1 MKKTTAPRNGQGPRE
16 DIAAASLAISSDG
29 DRPAP
34 PDGTGAQ
41 PAAAGT
47 GSGTGHRPA
56 PDGTGRRRPL
66 GELLLAEGAVTP
78 DQLNRA
84 LEIHRATGERLG
96 QVLLDMGVVD
106 QERLARLLGQ
116 QIGAEFVRLVGANL
130 REDVLTRLPQQ
141 MASRFQAIPIACA
154 QGVLTVAMVD
164 PLDVVAIDDIR
175 RVTGMDI
182 KVALTTVQDFQ
193 YALTQYPTVDVA
205 EELVRDLP
213 RPQAIDEEIS
223 LERLRRMAEDAPV
236 VRLVNRLVEE
246 AVRTRASDIH
256 VERQERHV
264 RLRYRVDGVLLTRGT
279 LPAHAHAQ
287 VISRIKIMANMD
299 IAERRVPQ
307 DGSFQ
312 TRVDGRAIDVRVSTI
327 PSFYGEKAVLRLLD
341 KSAPIYDLDKLGLSA
356 QNYQGLR
363 RIIQRPQGIFL
374 LTGPTGSGK
383 TTTLYAILNQLNNE
397 KVNVL
402 TVEDPVEYQIA
413 GITQMQVNV
422 RAGVTFPS
430 SLRHFL
436 RQDPDIIM
444 VGEVRDQETARIAIQ
459 AALTGHLVLSTL
471 HTNDA
476 PGAITRL
483 LDMGIEPYLVAS
495 ALEGVAAQRL
505 VRGLCPKCRGGERRG
520 AEEGR
525 AQVGARAREGTY
537 YLGRGGGVCNYT
549 GDRGR
554 GAAVEIAEMGD
565 ALRHL
570 VITRAPHHE
579 LTAAAQRG
587 AMTRLLADGLAKAAG
602 GVTSLAE
609 VWRVVSVGRAPD
621 TNGSNTLERG
631 DETGSSRAEPETV

>member
-1 MKKTTAPRNGQGPRE
+1 MKKTIAQRNGQGHRE
-16 DIAAASLAISSDG
+16 DS
-29 DRPAP
+29 PAVAVP
-34 PDGTGAQ
+34 MSPDG
-41 PAAAGT
+41 AGR
-47 GSGTGHRPA
+47 RPA
-56 PDGTGRRRPL
+56 PDGTGRRRL
-66 GELLLAEGAVTP
+66 GELLLAEGVVTP

-106 QERLARLLGQ
+106 QERLARHLGR
-116 QIGAEFVRLVGANL
+116 QIGAEFVRLVGTNL
-130 REDVLTRLPQQ
+130 REDVLTLLPQQ
-141 MASRFQAIPIACA
+141 LASRLQAIPIARA
-154 QGVLTVAMVD
+154 RGLLTVAMVD

-175 RVTGMDI
+175 RTTGLSI

-193 YALTQYPTVDVA
+193 YALGQYPTLDVA

-213 RPQAIDEEIS
+213 QPQAVDEEMS

-236 VRLVNRLVEE
+236 IRLVNRLVEE

-299 IAERRVPQ
+299 IAERRLPQ

-356 QNYQGLR
+356 QNYEVLR

-422 RAGVTFPS
+422 RAGVTFAS

-505 VRGLCPKCRGGERRG
+505 VRVLCPKCREADAAG
-520 AEEGR
+520 AEEL
-525 AQVGARAREGTY
+525 RARFGAAAPAGTY
-537 YLGRGGGVCNYT
+537 YLGRGCEFCNYT
-549 GDRGR
+549 GYRGR
-554 GAAVEIAEMGD
+554 VAIFEIAEMND
-565 ALRHL
+565 ELRHL
-570 VITRAPHHE
+570 VINRVPHHTLKE
-579 LTAAAQRG
+579 AAVAAGMTTLLEDGLKKAAA
-587 AMTRLLADGLAKAAG
+587 

-609 VWRVVSVGRAPD
+609 VWRVVQVERA
-621 TNGSNTLERG
+621 NGPEEPTDGNGETGERG
-631 DETGSSRAEPETV
+631 NATADVEAVARSRDPVLPRSR

>member
-1 MKKTTAPRNGQGPRE
+1 MKKTIAQRNGQGHRE
-16 DIAAASLAISSDG
+16 DS
-29 DRPAP
+29 PAVAVP
-34 PDGTGAQ
+34 MSPDG
-41 PAAAGT
+41 AGR
-47 GSGTGHRPA
+47 RPA
-56 PDGTGRRRPL
+56 PDGTGRRRL
-66 GELLLAEGAVTP
+66 GELLLAEGVVTP

-106 QERLARLLGQ
+106 QERLARHLGR
-116 QIGAEFVRLVGANL
+116 QIGAEFVRLVGTNL
-130 REDVLTRLPQQ
+130 REDVLTLLPQQ
-141 MASRFQAIPIACA
+141 LASRLQAIPIARA
-154 QGVLTVAMVD
+154 RGLLTVAMVD

-175 RVTGMDI
+175 RTTGLSI

-193 YALTQYPTVDVA
+193 YALGQYPTLDVA

-213 RPQAIDEEIS
+213 QPQAVDEEMS

-236 VRLVNRLVEE
+236 IRLVNRLVEE

-299 IAERRVPQ
+299 IAERRLPQ

-356 QNYQGLR
+356 QNYEVLR

-422 RAGVTFPS
+422 RAGVTFAS

-444 VGEVRDQETARIAIQ
+444 VGEVRDQETAQIAIQ

-505 VRGLCPKCRGGERRG
+505 VRVLCPKCREADAAG
-520 AEEGR
+520 AEEL
-525 AQVGARAREGTY
+525 RARFGTAAPAGTY
-537 YLGRGGGVCNYT
+537 YLGRGCEFCNYT
-549 GDRGR
+549 GYRGR
-554 GAAVEIAEMGD
+554 VAIFEIAEMD
-565 ALRHL
+565 DELRHL
-570 VITRAPHHE
+570 VINRVPHHTLKE
-579 LTAAAQRG
+579 AAVAAGMTTLLEDGLKKAAA
-587 AMTRLLADGLAKAAG
+587 

-609 VWRVVSVGRAPD
+609 VWRVVQVERA
-621 TNGSNTLERG
+621 NGPEEPTDGNGETGERG
-631 DETGSSRAEPETV
+631 NATADVEAVARSRDPVLPRSR

>member
-1 MKKTTAPRNGQGPRE
+1 MVE
-16 DIAAASLAISSDG
+16 AS
-29 DRPAP
+29 PA
-34 PDGTGAQ
+34 
-41 PAAAGT
+41 
-47 GSGTGHRPA
+47 
-56 PDGTGRRRPL
+56 RRRRQL
-66 GELLLAEGAVTP
+66 GELLLDEHLVTP

-96 QVLLDMGVVD
+96 RVLLDMGVVD
-106 QERLARLLGQ
+106 QEHIARVLSQ
-116 QIGAEFVRLVGANL
+116 QIGIEFLHLTGQSL
-130 REDVLTRLPQQ
+130 REDVLQLLPSTL
-141 MASRFQAIPIACA
+141 ASQLQAVPIAKEN
-154 QGVLTVAMVD
+154 GILTVAMVD

-175 RVTGMDI
+175 RHTGMDV
-182 KVALTTVQDFQ
+182 KVAVITTRDFQ
-193 YALTQYPTVDVA
+193 YALNQYPVLDVA

-213 RPQAIDEEIS
+213 RPQVLDEEIS
-223 LERLRRMAEDAPV
+223 LERLRRMADEQPV
-236 VRLVNRLVEE
+236 VRLVNRLTEE
-246 AVRTRASDIH
+246 AVRKRASDIH
-256 VERQERHV
+256 IEPQERHI

-279 LPAHAHAQ
+279 LPEYVQAQ
-287 VISRIKIMANMD
+287 VVSRIKIMANMD
-299 IAERRVPQ
+299 IAERRLPQ

-356 QNYQGLR
+356 QNYEVLR

-422 RAGVTFPS
+422 RAGVTFAS

-483 LDMGIEPYLVAS
+483 LDMGVEPYLVAS

-505 VRGLCPKCRGGERRG
+505 VRVLCPKCREADAAG
-520 AEEGR
+520 AEEL
-525 AQVGARAREGTY
+525 RARFGTAAPAGTY
-537 YLGRGGGVCNYT
+537 YLGRGCEFCNYT
-549 GDRGR
+549 GYRGR
-554 GAAVEIAEMGD
+554 VAIFEIAEMND
-565 ALRHL
+565 ELRHL
-570 VITRAPHHE
+570 VINRVPHHTLKE
-579 LTAAAQRG
+579 AAVAAGMTTLLEDGLKKAAA
-587 AMTRLLADGLAKAAG
+587 

-609 VWRVVSVGRAPD
+609 VWRVVQVERA
-621 TNGSNTLERG
+621 NGPEEPTDGNGETGERG
-631 DETGSSRAEPETV
+631 NATADVEAVARSRDPVLPRSR

>member
-1 MKKTTAPRNGQGPRE
+1 MVE
-16 DIAAASLAISSDG
+16 AS
-29 DRPAP
+29 PA
-34 PDGTGAQ
+34 
-41 PAAAGT
+41 
-47 GSGTGHRPA
+47 
-56 PDGTGRRRPL
+56 RRRRQL
-66 GELLLAEGAVTP
+66 GELLLDEHLVTP

-96 QVLLDMGVVD
+96 RVLLDMGVVD
-106 QERLARLLGQ
+106 QEHIARVLSQ
-116 QIGAEFVRLVGANL
+116 QIGIEFLHLTGQSL
-130 REDVLTRLPQQ
+130 REDVLQLLPATL
-141 MASRFQAIPIACA
+141 ASQLQAVPVAKENGI
-154 QGVLTVAMVD
+154 LTVAMVD

-175 RVTGMDI
+175 RHTGMDV
-182 KVALTTVQDFQ
+182 KVAVITTRDFQ
-193 YALTQYPTVDVA
+193 YALNQYPVLDVA

-213 RPQAIDEEIS
+213 RPQVLDEEIS
-223 LERLRRMAEDAPV
+223 LERLRRMADEQPV
-236 VRLVNRLVEE
+236 VRLVNRLTEE
-246 AVRTRASDIH
+246 AVRKRASDIH
-256 VERQERHV
+256 IEPQERHI

-279 LPAHAHAQ
+279 LPEYVQAQ
-287 VISRIKIMANMD
+287 VVSRIKIMANMD
-299 IAERRVPQ
+299 IAERRLPQ

-356 QNYQGLR
+356 QNYEVLR

-422 RAGVTFPS
+422 RAGVTFAS

-444 VGEVRDQETARIAIQ
+444 VGEVRDQETAQIAIQ

-505 VRGLCPKCRGGERRG
+505 VRVLCPKCREADAAG
-520 AEEGR
+520 AEEL
-525 AQVGARAREGTY
+525 RARFGTAAPAGTY
-537 YLGRGGGVCNYT
+537 YLGRGCEFCNYT
-549 GDRGR
+549 GYRGR
-554 GAAVEIAEMGD
+554 VAIFEIAEMD
-565 ALRHL
+565 DELRHL
-570 VITRAPHHE
+570 VINRVPHHTLKE
-579 LTAAAQRG
+579 AAVAAGMTTLLEDGLKKAAA
-587 AMTRLLADGLAKAAG
+587 

-609 VWRVVSVGRAPD
+609 VWRVVQVERA
-621 TNGSNTLERG
+621 NGPEEPTDGNGETGERG
-631 DETGSSRAEPETV
+631 NATADVEAVARSRDPVLPRSR

>member
-1 MKKTTAPRNGQGPRE
+1 MGMKKTIAQRNGQGHRE
-16 DIAAASLAISSDG
+16 DS
-29 DRPAP
+29 PAVGVP
-34 PDGTGAQ
+34 MSPDG
-41 PAAAGT
+41 AGR
-47 GSGTGHRPA
+47 RPA
-56 PDGTGRRRPL
+56 PDGTGRRRL
-66 GELLLAEGAVTP
+66 GELLLAEGVVTP

-106 QERLARLLGQ
+106 QERLARHLGR
-116 QIGAEFVRLVGANL
+116 QIGAEFVRLVGTNL
-130 REDVLTRLPQQ
+130 REDVLTLLPQQ
-141 MASRFQAIPIACA
+141 LASRLQAIPIARA
-154 QGVLTVAMVD
+154 RGLLTVAMVD

-175 RVTGMDI
+175 RTTGLSI

-193 YALTQYPTVDVA
+193 YALGQYPTLDVA

-213 RPQAIDEEIS
+213 QPQ
-223 LERLRRMAEDAPV
+223 
-236 VRLVNRLVEE
+236 
-246 AVRTRASDIH
+246 
-256 VERQERHV
+256 
-264 RLRYRVDGVLLTRGT
+264 G
-279 LPAHAHAQ
+279 
-287 VISRIKIMANMD
+287 
-299 IAERRVPQ
+299 
-307 DGSFQ
+307 
-312 TRVDGRAIDVRVSTI
+312 VDGRAIDVRVSTI

-356 QNYQGLR
+356 QNYEVLR

-422 RAGVTFPS
+422 RAGVTFAS

-444 VGEVRDQETARIAIQ
+444 VGEVRDQETAQIAIQ

-483 LDMGIEPYLVAS
+483 LDMGVEPYLVAS

-505 VRGLCPKCRGGERRG
+505 VRVLCPKCREADTAG
-520 AEEGR
+520 AEEL
-525 AQVGARAREGTY
+525 RARFGTAAPAGTY
-537 YLGRGGGVCNYT
+537 YLGRGC
-549 GDRGR
+549 
-554 GAAVEIAEMGD
+554 
-565 ALRHL
+565 
-570 VITRAPHHE
+570 
-579 LTAAAQRG
+579 
-587 AMTRLLADGLAKAAG
+587 
-602 GVTSLAE
+602 E
-609 VWRVVSVGRAPD
+609 VWKYR
-621 TNGSNTLERG
+621 
-631 DETGSSRAEPETV
+631 

>member
-1 MKKTTAPRNGQGPRE
+1 MVE
-16 DIAAASLAISSDG
+16 AS
-29 DRPAP
+29 PA
-34 PDGTGAQ
+34 
-41 PAAAGT
+41 
-47 GSGTGHRPA
+47 
-56 PDGTGRRRPL
+56 RRRRQL
-66 GELLLAEGAVTP
+66 GELLLDEHLVTP

-96 QVLLDMGVVD
+96 RVLLDMGVVD
-106 QERLARLLGQ
+106 QEHIAGVLSQ
-116 QIGAEFVRLVGANL
+116 QIGIEFLHLTGQSL
-130 REDVLTRLPQQ
+130 REDVLQLLPATL
-141 MASRFQAIPIACA
+141 ASQLQAVPVAKENGI
-154 QGVLTVAMVD
+154 LTVAMVD

-175 RVTGMDI
+175 RHTGMDV
-182 KVALTTVQDFQ
+182 KVAVITTRDFQ
-193 YALTQYPTVDVA
+193 YALNQYPVLDVA

-213 RPQAIDEEIS
+213 RPQVLDEEIS
-223 LERLRRMAEDAPV
+223 LEQLRRMADEQPV
-236 VRLVNRLVEE
+236 VRLVNRLTEE
-246 AVRTRASDIH
+246 AVRKRASDIH
-256 VERQERHV
+256 IEPQERHI
-264 RLRYRVDGVLLTRGT
+264 RLRYRIDGVLLTRGT
-279 LPAHAHAQ
+279 LPEYVQAQ
-287 VISRIKIMANMD
+287 VVSRIKIMANMD
-299 IAERRVPQ
+299 IAERRLPQ

-356 QNYQGLR
+356 QNYEVLR

-422 RAGVTFPS
+422 RAGVTFAS

-459 AALTGHLVLSTL
+459 AALTVHLVLSTL

-505 VRGLCPKCRGGERRG
+505 VRVLCPKCREADAAG
-520 AEEGR
+520 AEEL
-525 AQVGARAREGTY
+525 RARFGTAAPAGTY
-537 YLGRGGGVCNYT
+537 YLGRGCEFCNYT
-549 GDRGR
+549 GYRGR
-554 GAAVEIAEMGD
+554 VAIFEIAEMD
-565 ALRHL
+565 DELRHL
-570 VITRAPHHE
+570 VINRVPHHTLKE
-579 LTAAAQRG
+579 AAVAAGMTTLLEDGLKKAAA
-587 AMTRLLADGLAKAAG
+587 

-609 VWRVVSVGRAPD
+609 VWRVVSVERA
-621 TNGSNTLERG
+621 NGNGAEEPTDGNAGSRGNTTADVEAVAR
-631 DETGSSRAEPETV
+631 SRDPVLPRSR

>member
-1 MKKTTAPRNGQGPRE
+1 MVE
-16 DIAAASLAISSDG
+16 AS
-29 DRPAP
+29 PA
-34 PDGTGAQ
+34 
-41 PAAAGT
+41 
-47 GSGTGHRPA
+47 H
-56 PDGTGRRRPL
+56 RRRQL
-66 GELLLAEGAVTP
+66 GELLLDEHLVTP

-96 QVLLDMGVVD
+96 RVLLDMGVVD
-106 QERLARLLGQ
+106 QEHIARVLSQ
-116 QIGAEFVRLVGANL
+116 QIGIEFLHLTGQSL
-130 REDVLTRLPQQ
+130 REDVLQLLPATL
-141 MASRFQAIPIACA
+141 ASQLQAVPVAKENGI
-154 QGVLTVAMVD
+154 LTVAMVD

-175 RVTGMDI
+175 RHTGMDV
-182 KVALTTVQDFQ
+182 KVAVITTRDFQ
-193 YALTQYPTVDVA
+193 YALNQYPVLDVA

-213 RPQAIDEEIS
+213 RPQVLDEEIS
-223 LERLRRMAEDAPV
+223 LERLRRMADEQPV
-236 VRLVNRLVEE
+236 VRLVNRLTEE
-246 AVRTRASDIH
+246 AVRKRASDIH
-256 VERQERHV
+256 IEPQERHI

-279 LPAHAHAQ
+279 LPEYVQAQ
-287 VISRIKIMANMD
+287 VVSRIKIMANMD
-299 IAERRVPQ
+299 IAERRLPQ

-356 QNYQGLR
+356 QNYEVLR

-422 RAGVTFPS
+422 RAGVTFAS

-444 VGEVRDQETARIAIQ
+444 VGEVRDQETAQIAIQ

-483 LDMGIEPYLVAS
+483 LDMGVEPYLVAS

-505 VRGLCPKCRGGERRG
+505 VRVLCPKCREADTAG
-520 AEEGR
+520 AEEL
-525 AQVGARAREGTY
+525 RARFGTAAPAGTY
-537 YLGRGGGVCNYT
+537 YLGRGCEFCNYT
-549 GDRGR
+549 GYRGR
-554 GAAVEIAEMGD
+554 VAIFEIAEMND
-565 ALRHL
+565 ELRHL
-570 VITRAPHHE
+570 VINRVPHHTLKE
-579 LTAAAQRG
+579 AAVAAGMTTLLEDGLKKAAA
-587 AMTRLLADGLAKAAG
+587 

-609 VWRVVSVGRAPD
+609 VWRVVQVERA
-621 TNGSNTLERG
+621 NGPEEPTDGNGETGERG
-631 DETGSSRAEPETV
+631 NATADVEAVARSRDPVLPRSR

>member
-1 MKKTTAPRNGQGPRE
+1 MVE
-16 DIAAASLAISSDG
+16 AS
-29 DRPAP
+29 PA
-34 PDGTGAQ
+34 
-41 PAAAGT
+41 
-47 GSGTGHRPA
+47 
-56 PDGTGRRRPL
+56 RRRRQL
-66 GELLLAEGAVTP
+66 GELLLDEHLVTP

-96 QVLLDMGVVD
+96 RVLLDMGVVD
-106 QERLARLLGQ
+106 QEHIARVLSQ
-116 QIGAEFVRLVGANL
+116 QIGIEFLHLTGQSL
-130 REDVLTRLPQQ
+130 GEDVLQLLPATL
-141 MASRFQAIPIACA
+141 ASQLQAVPVAKENGI
-154 QGVLTVAMVD
+154 LTVAIVD
-164 PLDVVAIDDIR
+164 PLAAVAIDDI
-175 RVTGMDI
+175 
-182 KVALTTVQDFQ
+182 
-193 YALTQYPTVDVA
+193 
-205 EELVRDLP
+205 
-213 RPQAIDEEIS
+213 
-223 LERLRRMAEDAPV
+223 
-236 VRLVNRLVEE
+236 
-246 AVRTRASDIH
+246 
-256 VERQERHV
+256 

-279 LPAHAHAQ
+279 LPEYVQAQ
-287 VISRIKIMANMD
+287 VVSRIKIMANMD
-299 IAERRVPQ
+299 IAERRLPQ

-356 QNYQGLR
+356 QNYEVLR

-422 RAGVTFPS
+422 RAGVTFAS

-505 VRGLCPKCRGGERRG
+505 VRVLCPKCREADAAG
-520 AEEGR
+520 AEELRTRFGT
-525 AQVGARAREGTY
+525 AAPAGTY
-537 YLGRGGGVCNYT
+537 YLGRGCEFCNYT
-549 GDRGR
+549 GYRGR
-554 GAAVEIAEMGD
+554 VAIFEIAEMD
-565 ALRHL
+565 DELRHL
-570 VITRAPHHE
+570 VINRVPHHTLKE
-579 LTAAAQRG
+579 QAVGAGMMTLLEDGLEKAAA
-587 AMTRLLADGLAKAAG
+587 
-602 GVTSLAE
+602 GVTALAE
-609 VWRVVSVGRAPD
+609 VWRVVNVG
-621 TNGSNTLERG
+621 
-631 DETGSSRAEPETV
+631 

>member
-1 MKKTTAPRNGQGPRE
+1 MVE
-16 DIAAASLAISSDG
+16 AS
-29 DRPAP
+29 PA
-34 PDGTGAQ
+34 
-41 PAAAGT
+41 
-47 GSGTGHRPA
+47 
-56 PDGTGRRRPL
+56 RRRRQL
-66 GELLLAEGAVTP
+66 GELLLDEHLVTP

-96 QVLLDMGVVD
+96 RVLLDMGVVD
-106 QERLARLLGQ
+106 QEHIARVLSQ
-116 QIGAEFVRLVGANL
+116 QIGIEFLHLTGQSL
-130 REDVLTRLPQQ
+130 REDVLQLLPATL
-141 MASRFQAIPIACA
+141 ASQLQAVPVAKENGI
-154 QGVLTVAMVD
+154 LTVAMVD

-175 RVTGMDI
+175 RHTGMDV
-182 KVALTTVQDFQ
+182 KVAVITTRDFQ
-193 YALTQYPTVDVA
+193 YALNQYPVLDVA

-213 RPQAIDEEIS
+213 RPQVLDEEIS
-223 LERLRRMAEDAPV
+223 LERLRRMADEQPV
-236 VRLVNRLVEE
+236 VRLVNRLTEE
-246 AVRTRASDIH
+246 AVRKRASDIH
-256 VERQERHV
+256 IEPQERHI

-279 LPAHAHAQ
+279 LPEYVQAQ
-287 VISRIKIMANMD
+287 VVSRIKIMANMD
-299 IAERRVPQ
+299 IAERRLPQ

-356 QNYQGLR
+356 QNYEVLR

-422 RAGVTFPS
+422 RAGVTFAS

-444 VGEVRDQETARIAIQ
+444 VGEVRDQETAQIAIQ

-483 LDMGIEPYLVAS
+483 LDMGVEPYLVAS

-505 VRGLCPKCRGGERRG
+505 VRVLCPKCREADAAG
-520 AEEGR
+520 AEEL
-525 AQVGARAREGTY
+525 RARFGTAAPAGTY
-537 YLGRGGGVCNYT
+537 YLGRGCEFCNYT
-549 GDRGR
+549 GYRGR
-554 GAAVEIAEMGD
+554 VAIFEIAEMND
-565 ALRHL
+565 ELRHL
-570 VITRAPHHE
+570 VINRVPHHTLKE
-579 LTAAAQRG
+579 AAVAAGMTTLLEDGLKKAAA
-587 AMTRLLADGLAKAAG
+587 

-609 VWRVVSVGRAPD
+609 VWRVVQVERA
-621 TNGSNTLERG
+621 NGPEEPTDGNGETGERG
-631 DETGSSRAEPETV
+631 NATADVEAVARSRDPVLPRSR

>member
-1 MKKTTAPRNGQGPRE
+1 MKKTIAQRNGQGHRE
-16 DIAAASLAISSDG
+16 DS
-29 DRPAP
+29 PAVGVP
-34 PDGTGAQ
+34 MSPDG
-41 PAAAGT
+41 AGR
-47 GSGTGHRPA
+47 RPA
-56 PDGTGRRRPL
+56 PDGTGRRRL
-66 GELLLAEGAVTP
+66 GELLLAEGVVTP

-106 QERLARLLGQ
+106 QERLARHLGR
-116 QIGAEFVRLVGANL
+116 QIGAEFVRLVGTNL
-130 REDVLTRLPQQ
+130 REDVLTLLPQQ
-141 MASRFQAIPIACA
+141 LASRLQAIPIARA
-154 QGVLTVAMVD
+154 RGLLTVAMVD

-175 RVTGMDI
+175 RTTGLSI

-193 YALTQYPTVDVA
+193 YALGQYPTLDVA

-213 RPQAIDEEIS
+213 QPQAVDEEMS

-236 VRLVNRLVEE
+236 IRLVNRLVEE

-299 IAERRVPQ
+299 IAERRLPQ

-356 QNYQGLR
+356 QNYEVLR

-422 RAGVTFPS
+422 RAGVTFAS

-444 VGEVRDQETARIAIQ
+444 VGEVRDQETAQIAIQ

-483 LDMGIEPYLVAS
+483 LDMGVEPYLVAS

-505 VRGLCPKCRGGERRG
+505 VRVLCPKCREADAAG
-520 AEEGR
+520 AEELRTRFGT
-525 AQVGARAREGTY
+525 AAPAGTY
-537 YLGRGGGVCNYT
+537 YLGRGCEFCNYT
-549 GDRGR
+549 GYRGR
-554 GAAVEIAEMGD
+554 VAIFEIAEMND
-565 ALRHL
+565 ELRHL
-570 VITRAPHHE
+570 VINRVPHHTLKE
-579 LTAAAQRG
+579 AAVAAGMTTLLEDGLKKAAA
-587 AMTRLLADGLAKAAG
+587 

-609 VWRVVSVGRAPD
+609 VWRVVQVERA
-621 TNGSNTLERG
+621 NGPEEPTDGNGETGERG
-631 DETGSSRAEPETV
+631 NATADVEAVARSRDPVLPRSR

>member
-1 MKKTTAPRNGQGPRE
+1 MKKTTAQRNGQDPRE
-16 DIAAASLAISSDG
+16 DIAVAYISISSDD
-29 DRPAP
+29 DRPAT

-41 PAAAGT
+41 SAVEGT
-47 GSGTGHRPA
+47 GNGTGRRPT
-56 PDGTGRRRPL
+56 PGGTGRRRL
-66 GELLLAEGAVTP
+66 GELLLAEGVVTP
-78 DQLNRA
+78 DQLIRA
-84 LEIHRATGERLG
+84 LEIHRATAERLG

-130 REDVLTRLPQQ
+130 REDVLTLLPQQ
-141 MASRFQAIPIACA
+141 MASRFQAIPIARA
-154 QGVLTVAMVD
+154 HGVLTVAMVD
-164 PLDVVAIDDIR
+164 PLDVVTIDDIR

-193 YALTQYPTVDVA
+193 YALSQYPALDVA

-213 RPQAIDEEIS
+213 RPQVIDEEIS
-223 LERLRRMAEDAPV
+223 LERLRRLADEQPV

-246 AVRTRASDIH
+246 AVRKRSSDIH
-256 VERQERHV
+256 IEPQERHTPI
-264 RLRYRVDGVLLTRGT
+264 RYRIDGVLLARGS
-279 LPAHAHAQ
+279 LPEYVQAQ
-287 VISRIKIMANMD
+287 VVSRIKIMANMD

-422 RAGVTFPS
+422 RAGVTFAS

-436 RQDPDIIM
+436 RQDPDLII

-505 VRGLCPKCRGGERRG
+505 VRGLCPKCREADRQGGGE
-520 AEEGR
+520 
-525 AQVGARAREGTY
+525 
-537 YLGRGGGVCNYT
+537 
-549 GDRGR
+549 
-554 GAAVEIAEMGD
+554 
-565 ALRHL
+565 
-570 VITRAPHHE
+570 
-579 LTAAAQRG
+579 
-587 AMTRLLADGLAKAAG
+587 GL
-602 GVTSLAE
+602 TSLAE
-609 VWRVVSVGRAPD
+609 VWRVVNVERANDSTDAVERSSNQAAAESAVGQSSDQAVAE
-621 TNGSNTLERG
+621 NGHSGRPTEVPRPRDG
-631 DETGSSRAEPETV
+631 ATARPR

>member
-1 MKKTTAPRNGQGPRE
+1 MVE
-16 DIAAASLAISSDG
+16 AS
-29 DRPAP
+29 PA
-34 PDGTGAQ
+34 
-41 PAAAGT
+41 
-47 GSGTGHRPA
+47 
-56 PDGTGRRRPL
+56 RRRRQL
-66 GELLLAEGAVTP
+66 GELLLDEHLVTP

-96 QVLLDMGVVD
+96 RVLLDMGVVD
-106 QERLARLLGQ
+106 QEHIARVLSQ
-116 QIGAEFVRLVGANL
+116 QIGIEFLHLTGQSL
-130 REDVLTRLPQQ
+130 REDVLQLLPATL
-141 MASRFQAIPIACA
+141 ASQLQAVPVAKENGI
-154 QGVLTVAMVD
+154 LTVAMVD

-175 RVTGMDI
+175 RHTGMDV
-182 KVALTTVQDFQ
+182 KVAVITTRDFQ
-193 YALTQYPTVDVA
+193 YALNQYPVLDVA
-205 EELVRDLP
+205 QELVRDLP
-213 RPQAIDEEIS
+213 RPQVLDEEIS
-223 LERLRRMAEDAPV
+223 LERLRRMADEQPV
-236 VRLVNRLVEE
+236 VRLVNRLTEE
-246 AVRTRASDIH
+246 AVRKRASDIH
-256 VERQERHV
+256 IEPQERHI

-279 LPAHAHAQ
+279 LPEYVQAQ
-287 VISRIKIMANMD
+287 VVSRIKIMANMD

-356 QNYQGLR
+356 QNYQVLR

-383 TTTLYAILNQLNNE
+383 TTTPYAILNQLNNE
-397 KVNVL
+397 
-402 TVEDPVEYQIA
+402 
-413 GITQMQVNV
+413 QVNV
-422 RAGVTFPS
+422 RAGVTFAS

-505 VRGLCPKCRGGERRG
+505 VRVLCPKCREADAAG
-520 AEEGR
+520 AEELRTRFGT
-525 AQVGARAREGTY
+525 AAPAGTY
-537 YLGRGGGVCNYT
+537 YLGRGCEFCNYT
-549 GDRGR
+549 GYRGR
-554 GAAVEIAEMGD
+554 VAIFEIAEMND
-565 ALRHL
+565 ELRHL
-570 VITRAPHHE
+570 VINRVPHHTLKE
-579 LTAAAQRG
+579 AAVAAGMTTLLSDGLGKAAA
-587 AMTRLLADGLAKAAG
+587 

-609 VWRVVSVGRAPD
+609 VWRVVSVERA
-621 TNGSNTLERG
+621 NGNG
-631 DETGSSRAEPETV
+631 AEGPVSGIEPRLSPEH

>member
-1 MKKTTAPRNGQGPRE
+1 MVE
-16 DIAAASLAISSDG
+16 AS
-29 DRPAP
+29 PA
-34 PDGTGAQ
+34 
-41 PAAAGT
+41 
-47 GSGTGHRPA
+47 
-56 PDGTGRRRPL
+56 RRRRQL
-66 GELLLAEGAVTP
+66 GELLLDEHLVTP

-96 QVLLDMGVVD
+96 RVLLDMGVVD
-106 QERLARLLGQ
+106 QEHIARVLSQ
-116 QIGAEFVRLVGANL
+116 QIGIEFLHLTGQSL
-130 REDVLTRLPQQ
+130 REDVLQLLPATL
-141 MASRFQAIPIACA
+141 ASQLQAVPVAKENGI
-154 QGVLTVAMVD
+154 LTVAMVD

-175 RVTGMDI
+175 RHTGLDV
-182 KVALTTVQDFQ
+182 KVAVITTRDFQ
-193 YALTQYPTVDVA
+193 YALNQYPVLDVA

-213 RPQAIDEEIS
+213 RPQVLDEEIS
-223 LERLRRMAEDAPV
+223 LERLRRMADEQPV
-236 VRLVNRLVEE
+236 VRLVNRLTEE
-246 AVRTRASDIH
+246 AVRKRASDIH
-256 VERQERHV
+256 IEPQERHI

-279 LPAHAHAQ
+279 LPEYVQAQ
-287 VISRIKIMANMD
+287 VVSRIKIMANMD
-299 IAERRVPQ
+299 IAERRLPQ

-356 QNYQGLR
+356 QNYEVLR

-422 RAGVTFPS
+422 RAGVTFAS

-505 VRGLCPKCRGGERRG
+505 VRVLCPKCREADAAG
-520 AEEGR
+520 AEEL
-525 AQVGARAREGTY
+525 RARFGTAAPAGTY
-537 YLGRGGGVCNYT
+537 YLGRGCEFCNYT
-549 GDRGR
+549 GYRGR
-554 GAAVEIAEMGD
+554 VAIFEIAEMND
-565 ALRHL
+565 ELRHL
-570 VITRAPHHE
+570 VINRVPHHTLKE
-579 LTAAAQRG
+579 AAVAAGMTTLLEDGLKKAAA
-587 AMTRLLADGLAKAAG
+587 

-609 VWRVVSVGRAPD
+609 VWRVVQVERA
-621 TNGSNTLERG
+621 NGPEEPTDGNGETGERG
-631 DETGSSRAEPETV
+631 NATADVEAVARSRDPVLPRSR

>member
-1 MKKTTAPRNGQGPRE
+1 MVE
-16 DIAAASLAISSDG
+16 AS
-29 DRPAP
+29 PA
-34 PDGTGAQ
+34 
-41 PAAAGT
+41 
-47 GSGTGHRPA
+47 
-56 PDGTGRRRPL
+56 RRRRQL
-66 GELLLAEGAVTP
+66 GELLLDEHLVTP

-96 QVLLDMGVVD
+96 RVLLDMGVVD
-106 QERLARLLGQ
+106 QEHIARVLSQ
-116 QIGAEFVRLVGANL
+116 QIGIEFLHLTGQSL
-130 REDVLTRLPQQ
+130 REDVLQLLPATL
-141 MASRFQAIPIACA
+141 ASQLQAVPVAKENGI
-154 QGVLTVAMVD
+154 LTVAMVD

-175 RVTGMDI
+175 RHTGMDV
-182 KVALTTVQDFQ
+182 KVAVITTRDFQ
-193 YALTQYPTVDVA
+193 YALNQYPVLDVA

-213 RPQAIDEEIS
+213 RPQVLDEEIS
-223 LERLRRMAEDAPV
+223 LERLRRMADEQP
-236 VRLVNRLVEE
+236 
-246 AVRTRASDIH
+246 
-256 VERQERHV
+256 
-264 RLRYRVDGVLLTRGT
+264 
-279 LPAHAHAQ
+279 
-287 VISRIKIMANMD
+287 
-299 IAERRVPQ
+299 
-307 DGSFQ
+307 
-312 TRVDGRAIDVRVSTI
+312 
-327 PSFYGEKAVLRLLD
+327 VLRLLD

-356 QNYQGLR
+356 QNYEVLR

-422 RAGVTFPS
+422 RAGVTFAS

-505 VRGLCPKCRGGERRG
+505 VRVLCPKCREADTAG
-520 AEEGR
+520 AEEL
-525 AQVGARAREGTY
+525 RARFGTAAPAGTY
-537 YLGRGGGVCNYT
+537 YLGRGCEFCNYT
-549 GDRGR
+549 GYRGR
-554 GAAVEIAEMGD
+554 VAIFEIAEMND
-565 ALRHL
+565 ELRHL
-570 VITRAPHHE
+570 VINRVPHHTLKE
-579 LTAAAQRG
+579 AAVAAGMTTLLEDGLKKAAA
-587 AMTRLLADGLAKAAG
+587 

-609 VWRVVSVGRAPD
+609 VWRVVQVERANSPEEPTD
-621 TNGSNTLERG
+621 GNGETGERG
-631 DETGSSRAEPETV
+631 NATADVEAVARSREPVLPRSR